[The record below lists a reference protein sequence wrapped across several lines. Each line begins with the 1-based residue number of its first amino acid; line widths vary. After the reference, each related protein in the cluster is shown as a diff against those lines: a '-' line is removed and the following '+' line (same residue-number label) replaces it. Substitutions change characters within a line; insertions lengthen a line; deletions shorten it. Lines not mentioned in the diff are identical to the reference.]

1 MADSI
6 DKFWLTTP
14 MEQMNRV
21 QWESLCDGC
30 AKCCRMQ
37 FIDKEEGLLM
47 QTDVVC
53 YLLDHDSL
61 QCTDYSNRTHLVP
74 SCMQITPDN
83 IHDYYWLP
91 DSCGYRRVAA
101 GQDLP
106 KWHPLITGSQE
117 AMQRLGFSVKGLVV
131 SEQDLLGE
139 DIEQRIISWI
149 PISD

>member
-1 MADSI
+1 M

-14 MEQMNRV
+14 MSEMTNE

-37 FIDKEEGLLM
+37 FIDEDDDLLM

-53 YLLDHDSL
+53 YLLDLKTL
-61 QCTDYSNRTHLVP
+61 QCTDYANRSTLVP
-74 SCMQITPDN
+74 DCMQITSDN
-83 IHDYYWLP
+83 IKEFFWLP
-91 DSCGYRRVAA
+91 DTCGYRRVAA

-106 KWHPLITGSQE
+106 EWHHLISGDRQTIHQKG
-117 AMQRLGFSVKGLVV
+117 ASVRGKVV
-131 SEQDLLGE
+131 REDQLAGQ
-139 DIEQRIISWI
+139 DIEDRIISWI